1 MKALTW
7 WLRIV
12 AALYLLEGAGL
23 TLAALFDPG
32 AFAAIWASVQAGT
45 LDEIAVR
52 GIRMAGLPGV
62 LTWVFFGVL
71 MAIYSRVPERAG
83 WLVLVVALWE
93 LLVWLPTDLVGLAS
107 GFEVPRAVT
116 LIAIHLVIGVTGL
129 LARQR
134 ARRAAALAPA
144 A

>member
-12 AALYLLEGAGL
+12 GVLYLLEGGLL
-23 TLAALFDPG
+23 TLAPLFDAS
-32 AFAAIWASVQAGT
+32 AFAALWASVPTGT

-62 LTWVFFGVL
+62 LTWVLFGVL
-71 MAIYSRVPERAG
+71 LMVYSRVPERAG
-83 WLVLVVALWE
+83 LLVVVVALWE
-93 LLVWLPTDLVGLAS
+93 LVVWLPTDLVGLAS

-116 LIAIHLVIGVTGL
+116 LIAIHLVIGVAGL
-129 LARQR
+129 LLLRR
-134 ARRAAALAPA
+134 ARRVAGLA
-144 A
+144 